1 MSVRADVKLKWR
13 INMTNEDKVLFL
25 ELLLKHKI
33 QVCYKIRDAEVE
45 LDGLIQHEESGE
57 YLTFEEDRKLKDLDI
72 EIGELKA
79 VLTKLDAIEKFM
91 TKDLQS

>member
-1 MSVRADVKLKWR
+1 MSVRADIKLKWR

-33 QVCYKIRDAEVE
+33 QICYKITDAEIE
-45 LDGLIQHEESGE
+45 LDGLIDYEKGGE

-79 VLTKLDAIEKFM
+79 VLTKLDSIEKFM
-91 TKDLQS
+91 RKQEL

>member
-33 QVCYKIRDAEVE
+33 QMCHKIRDAEVE
-45 LDGLIQHEESGE
+45 LDGLIEHEESGE
-57 YLTFEEDRKLKDLDI
+57 YLTFEEISRLKSLDINLSELKD
-72 EIGELKA
+72 
-79 VLTKLDAIEKFM
+79 VLTCLDKIERFM
-91 TKDLQS
+91 KQS